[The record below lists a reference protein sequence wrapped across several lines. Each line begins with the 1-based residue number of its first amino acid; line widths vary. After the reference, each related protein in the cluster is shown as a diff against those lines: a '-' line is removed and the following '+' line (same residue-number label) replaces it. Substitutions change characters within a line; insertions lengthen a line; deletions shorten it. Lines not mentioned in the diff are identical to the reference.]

1 MPASTKKQRTDTE
14 RPALAPL
21 PLRRGRSSGGIT
33 LLEVARLAG
42 VSAMSVSRAL
52 NAPDQVSP
60 SILAKVRAAVDA
72 TGYVANRVAGG
83 LASRR
88 SRLVAALVPSIAGP
102 VFQEM
107 VQSLIAEL
115 AARDH
120 QLMLGQSGYRTQE
133 EDALLEAIIGRR
145 PDGIVLGGVVPS
157 SAGRRRLV
165 ASGIPVVET
174 WDMVPDPID
183 MLVGF
188 SHEAIAA
195 AVASFL
201 IERGHRHLGF
211 IGGDHARAARR
222 ARAFADSALKRPKD
236 ARASTVVIESVVA
249 PATVRSGRD
258 ALGEL
263 LRRQPRTDAVF
274 CSSDV
279 LALGVV
285 TEAGARGLRVP
296 QDIAVVGFG
305 DLDFAADVSPSLTTV
320 RIDSTRIGQL
330 AARFIV
336 NRSNG
341 LDVEEPQVDVGFSI
355 VSRDS
360 A

>member
-1 MPASTKKQRTDTE
+1 MPAPSKKPPRAAP
-14 RPALAPL
+14 PAPAPL
-21 PLRRGRSSGGIT
+21 PARRGRASGGTT

-52 NAPDQVSP
+52 NAPNQVSP

-72 TGYVANRVAGG
+72 TGYVANRIAGS

-88 SRLVAALVPSIAGP
+88 SRLVAAVVPSIAGP
-102 VFQEM
+102 VFQGM

-115 AARDH
+115 AAHDH
-120 QLMLGQSGYRTQE
+120 QLMLGQSGYGTQE

-157 SAGRRRLV
+157 AAGRRRLA

-174 WDMVPDPID
+174 WDMVADPID

-195 AVASFL
+195 SVASFL
-201 IERGHRHLGF
+201 IGRGHRHLGF
-211 IGGDHARAARR
+211 VGGNHERAARR
-222 ARAFADSALKRPKD
+222 ARAFADAALNRHEGAP
-236 ARASTVVIESVVA
+236 ASTVVVETVVA

-258 ALGEL
+258 ALREM
-263 LRRQPRTDAVF
+263 LRREPRTDAVF

-285 TEAGARGLRVP
+285 TEALARGLRVP
-296 QDIAVVGFG
+296 QDIAVIGFG

-330 AARFIV
+330 AAQFIV
-336 NRSNG
+336 RRSQG
-341 LDVEEPQVDVGFSI
+341 LDVDDARVDVGFSI
-355 VSRDS
+355 VPRES